1 VLHGFMQVR
10 TATCL
15 RARKMHTHTRTR
27 ARAHTHTHLRARQKH
42 RKTHRNGREEE
53 EEEEEFIASGNWVGW
68 LRLENLRGNE
78 TRTRLLGLGL
88 VRALCID
95 STSGFLIYY
104 QYSVRALNGGSPFWL
119 PSSLRESWCGRGRSL
134 GSVRGVGLPTRERTG
149 LKTNRREFFCKQKG
163 AETSHKLALQPQNET
178 PQHEAHRISLLS
190 NTSMRPLIRI
200 LFFPSLPFPP

>member
-1 VLHGFMQVR
+1 METCSWGHAIKKRKADTCFMDSCKCALPHASER
-10 TATCL
+10 ERCI
-15 RARKMHTHTRTR
+15 HTHAHAR

-88 VRALCID
+88 VRAPCID

-134 GSVRGVGLPTRERTG
+134 GSG
-149 LKTNRREFFCKQKG
+149 
-163 AETSHKLALQPQNET
+163 
-178 PQHEAHRISLLS
+178 LS
-190 NTSMRPLIRI
+190 NL
-200 LFFPSLPFPP
+200 LPVLCEGSCQRA